1 MSDQAEP
8 RGDQTSHGDHSHR
21 GDPVAA
27 LPGTP
32 AEERAQAV
40 SLFNHAWTLLDLPE
54 RTPDQDFDLIHC
66 VHASRWHWGRVGGPQ
81 QWAVGEW
88 QCARAHAVLGQ
99 AESSLLHAQRCLDLC
114 REHDLHGFVVASAH
128 EALARAHLVAGNVAA
143 GQAERDRA
151 AALAAD
157 LTDAADRAVI
167 EADLATLPLP

>member
-1 MSDQAEP
+1 MSDQAQ
-8 RGDQTSHGDHSHR
+8 RTGDAHSHDDHSHR
-21 GDPVAA
+21 GDPLGN

-54 RTPDQDFDLIHC
+54 RTTDQDFDLIHC

-81 QWAVGEW
+81 QWAIGEW
-88 QCARAHAVLGQ
+88 QCARAHAVLGHTE
-99 AESSLLHAQRCLDLC
+99 ASLLHAQRCLDLC

-128 EALARAHLVAGNVAA
+128 EALARAHLVAGNLPA

-151 AALAAD
+151 ATLAAALA
-157 LTDAADRAVI
+157 DAEDRAAV
-167 EADLATLPLP
+167 EGDLATLPLP